1 MVVSLMK
8 VLLSMLFSK
17 LLIKLSRLGE
27 FGVLLASEVVIAFPI
42 IFFCSLTERTF
53 SRILRSNYP

>member
-1 MVVSLMK
+1 LMK